1 MELINPGIAGSIDGS
16 FWFMIALELLCLGVI
31 VAFSVFMIVSVYK
44 SPKHGTFGVKRHI
57 RLPDHIKGPIHLIV
71 GVGQSRLETNV
82 KSPDEVLECF
92 ETNEPTVT
100 FYDDRSATVIPKEKI
115 DYLDFRKAEPQE
127 EGPDNAR

>member
-1 MELINPGIAGSIDGS
+1 MSRRYRRLQRIYDCVG
-16 FWFMIALELLCLGVI
+16 FQ
-31 VAFSVFMIVSVYK
+31 VAQARAFRS
-44 SPKHGTFGVKRHI
+44 KRHI
-57 RLPDHIKGPIHLIV
+57 RLPDHIKGPVHLTV

-92 ETNEPTVT
+92 ETSEPTVT
-100 FYDDRSATVIPKEKI
+100 FYDDRSATVIPKGKI

>member
-1 MELINPGIAGSIDGS
+1 MELSNPGITGSIDGG

-31 VAFSVFMIVSVYK
+31 VAFSVFMIVSVFK
-44 SPKHGTFGVKRHI
+44 SPKHGSFGVKRHI
-57 RLPDHIKGPIHLIV
+57 RLPNHIKGPIHLTV

-92 ETNEPTVT
+92 ETSEPTVT

-115 DYLDFRKAEPQE
+115 DYLDFRKAEPKE